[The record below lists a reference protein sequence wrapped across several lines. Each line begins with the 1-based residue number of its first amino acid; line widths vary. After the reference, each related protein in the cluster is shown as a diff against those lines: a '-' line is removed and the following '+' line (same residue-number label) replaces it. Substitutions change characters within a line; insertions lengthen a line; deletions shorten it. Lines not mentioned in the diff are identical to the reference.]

1 MVKLQVCCLIII
13 LFVAAIYFQAKRV
26 HSYAHIIFSASIGTM
41 IVHLVF
47 DMVTVYTVNHL
58 DTVPAWAN
66 RLFHTLF
73 LGSMIL
79 EIFICYMYSLVLIYN
94 DNVSKKRIW
103 LASIPVW
110 VAWLGLVF
118 GPMEY
123 VQTSKGNYSWGAAV
137 FTVHGIVVFYMI
149 FMFTNILRHWKE
161 INEKKRYVVMLA
173 FLIQLVVLAFQSLI
187 PTLLI
192 SGMGLTLIN
201 LAFFLTVE
209 SPDVLLMEMLK
220 EEKERADQ
228 ANEAKSQFL
237 SNMSH
242 EIRTPMNAIVGM
254 TDILLREDLPPT
266 AKEYLNSIKSSGD
279 ALLTIINDILD
290 FSKIESGKMEII
302 EAAYEPMHLLHD
314 LRLIFLNR
322 IGEKDVELQ
331 YDITPELPQKL
342 YGDDKRL
349 RQIIINLMNNAIKFT
364 DRGYVRLHVEM
375 GEIQGDQ
382 VQLRFFIEDTGQGI
396 REEDIGKLFGS
407 FQQVDTKKNR
417 YKEGTGLGLAICKQ
431 LVDLMH
437 GEIGVKST
445 YGEGSTFYFTIPQK
459 ILDKQPAEAWE
470 EKELSFV
477 APNASILVVDDN
489 EMNRKVALGLM
500 APYEMQ
506 IDTAENGKQ
515 ALQMIQ
521 NKHYDIVLMDHMMPV
536 MDGIE
541 ATEALRKM
549 DDEYFQK
556 LVVIALSANATPEA
570 REQFLKAQMND
581 FVSKPIRINELA
593 ACLLK
598 WLPERLVTKQAV
610 QSVASQQHAD
620 LADEEPEIPQIDGLD
635 VSEGIQNCG
644 SRRLYLELLGDFY
657 KLIGPKS
664 TKLEK
669 CLSDGMLR
677 DFTIEVHALKNTARM
692 IGAKELSELFYKME
706 QLGNA
711 RADDEIKARMP
722 HLLKLYHSYQPIL
735 QPFARVQEK
744 RKSVSPDQIEEILQQ
759 MHLAVDNFDLDGM
772 DAAMKELEGCEL
784 PEELQ
789 PMAEKLGAH
798 VADVAME
805 DVLRLTDEMCRMLH
819 KNQAMN

>member
-13 LFVAAIYFQAKRV
+13 
-26 HSYAHIIFSASIGTM
+26 
-41 IVHLVF
+41 
-47 DMVTVYTVNHL
+47 
-58 DTVPAWAN
+58 
-66 RLFHTLF
+66 
-73 LGSMIL
+73 
-79 EIFICYMYSLVLIYN
+79 
-94 DNVSKKRIW
+94 
-103 LASIPVW
+103 
-110 VAWLGLVF
+110 
-118 GPMEY
+118 
-123 VQTSKGNYSWGAAV
+123 
-137 FTVHGIVVFYMI
+137 
-149 FMFTNILRHWKE
+149 
-161 INEKKRYVVMLA
+161 
-173 FLIQLVVLAFQSLI
+173 
-187 PTLLI
+187 
-192 SGMGLTLIN
+192 
-201 LAFFLTVE
+201 
-209 SPDVLLMEMLK
+209 
-220 EEKERADQ
+220 
-228 ANEAKSQFL
+228 
-237 SNMSH
+237 
-242 EIRTPMNAIVGM
+242 
-254 TDILLREDLPPT
+254 LREDLPPT

-382 VQLRFFIEDTGQGI
+382 AQLRFFIEDTGQGI

-470 EKELSFV
+470 EKDLSFV

-489 EMNRKVALGLM
+489 AMNRKVALGLM

-515 ALQMIQ
+515 ALQMIR
-521 NKHYDIVLMDHMMPV
+521 NKYYDIVLMDHMMPV

-556 LVVIALSANATPEA
+556 LVVIALSANATSEA
-570 REQFLKAQMND
+570 REQFLQAQMND

-593 ACLLK
+593 ECLLK
-598 WLPERLVTKQAV
+598 WLPEHLVTKQAA

-644 SRRLYLELLGDFY
+644 SRKLYLELLGDFY

-669 CLSDGMLR
+669 CLSDGMLC

-711 RADDEIKARMP
+711 RADDEIKEEMP
-722 HLLKLYHSYQPIL
+722 HLMKLYHSYQPIL
-735 QPFARVQEK
+735 QPFARAQEK
-744 RKSVSPDQIEEILQQ
+744 KKSVSTDQIEEILQR

-819 KNQAMN
+819 LESR